1 MKNLFNLD
9 TPLMQMLT
17 RVGDMIII
25 NFLTIICSLP
35 IITAGAAISA
45 THRIMQ
51 DFLMDNETT
60 IISTYFRAFKENF
73 KQATLVWLALVVI
86 IAALLA
92 DVFLINLFIQG
103 SLRSFFVILLSA
115 VALIVFAISMYIFPL
130 LTRYRNTLPQHLRNS
145 LILMITKLPRT
156 IGMMA
161 LHALPFVILWLSYNL
176 FLQTLI
182 FWLFVGASFTIFMD
196 TFLLKP
202 VFQQLEK
209 TQQPS

>member
-60 IISTYFRAFKENF
+60 IVRTYFRAFKENF

-161 LHALPFVILWLSYNL
+161 LHALPFVILWVSYNL

-209 TQQPS
+209 NQQPS

>member
-60 IISTYFRAFKENF
+60 IVRTYFRAFKENF

-161 LHALPFVILWLSYNL
+161 LHALPFVILWLSYNV

-209 TQQPS
+209 NQQPS

>member
-60 IISTYFRAFKENF
+60 IIRTYFRAFKENF

-161 LHALPFVILWLSYNL
+161 LHALPFVILWVSYNL

-209 TQQPS
+209 NQQPS

>member
-9 TPLMQMLT
+9 NPLMQMLT

-25 NFLTIICSLP
+25 NFLTLLCSLP

-45 THRIMQ
+45 AHRIMQ
-51 DFLMDNETT
+51 DFLMDNEST
-60 IISTYFRAFKENF
+60 IFKPYFRAFKENF
-73 KQATLVWLALVVI
+73 KQATIVWMVLLVAIVMLGCDFILVY
-86 IAALLA
+86 
-92 DVFLINLFIQG
+92 LFIQG
-103 SLRSFFVILLSA
+103 TLRTVFFTVLTA
-115 VALIVFAISMYIFPL
+115 VSLIVFGIAVFIFPL
-130 LTRYRNTLPQHLRNS
+130 LTRYRNTLVQHLYNS
-145 LILMITKLPRT
+145 LILMITKFPRT
-156 IGMMA
+156 LGMMA

-209 TQQPS
+209 NQQPS

>member
-60 IISTYFRAFKENF
+60 IVRTYFRAFKENF

-209 TQQPS
+209 NQQPS

>member
-60 IISTYFRAFKENF
+60 IVRTYFRAFKENF
-73 KQATLVWLALVVI
+73 KQATRVWLALVVI

-209 TQQPS
+209 NQQPS

>member
-17 RVGDMIII
+17 RVGEMIII
-25 NFLTIICSLP
+25 NFLTIFCSLP

-45 THRIMQ
+45 AHRIMQ
-51 DFLMDNETT
+51 DYLMENESTLVK
-60 IISTYFRAFKENF
+60 TYFRAFKENF
-73 KQATLVWLALVVI
+73 KQATVVWLILLVI

-103 SLRSFFVILLSA
+103 TLRNFFVILLSA
-115 VALIVFAISMYIFPL
+115 VALVVFGISLYIFPL
-130 LTRYRNTLPQHLRNS
+130 LTRYNNTLTQHLHNS

-156 IGMMA
+156 VGMMA
-161 LHALPFVILWLSYNL
+161 LHCLPFIILWLSFNV
-176 FLQTLI
+176 FLQTFI
-182 FWLFVGASFTIFMD
+182 FWMLVGISFTIFMD

-209 TQQPS
+209 NQQPA

>member
-60 IISTYFRAFKENF
+60 IVRTYFRAFKENF

-130 LTRYRNTLPQHLRNS
+130 LTRYRNTLPQRLRNS

-161 LHALPFVILWLSYNL
+161 LHALPFVILWVSYNL

-209 TQQPS
+209 NQQPS